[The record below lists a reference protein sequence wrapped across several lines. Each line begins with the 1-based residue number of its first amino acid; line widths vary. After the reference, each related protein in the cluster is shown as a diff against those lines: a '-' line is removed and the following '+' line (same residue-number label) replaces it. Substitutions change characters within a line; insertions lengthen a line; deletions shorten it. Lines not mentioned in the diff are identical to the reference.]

1 MRTLIELLRAALFGI
16 VEGITEWLPVSSTGH
31 MILLEKL
38 LPFKDVSE
46 NFYSVFEVVIQ
57 LGAILAVVILLW
69 KKIWPFARKKD
80 GGIRIRTSVIML
92 WLKVI
97 VACLP
102 LPVIKVLDLDER
114 VPDDSLLA
122 ISIALIVVGVLFLIV
137 EAIREGRKPKTRKL
151 VEISFLQ
158 AFVIGLCQAV
168 AAVFP
173 GTSRSGACIV
183 GALLLGISRA
193 PAVEFT
199 FILAIPAMLGA
210 SAYSVMKTGFSL
222 PANELMLLAAGV
234 VVAFAVSMLV
244 IRPLISY
251 IKRHTFRP
259 FGIYRIALG
268 LVLLALSFVLK

>member
-1 MRTLIELLRAALFGI
+1 MQTLIEFLRAALFGI

-38 LPFKDVSE
+38 LPFKNVSE

-57 LGAILAVVILLW
+57 LGAILAVVILFW
-69 KKIWPFARKKD
+69 KKIWPFMRKKT
-80 GGIRIRTSVIML
+80 GGIGLRMPVVML
-92 WLKVI
+92 WLKVV

-114 VPDDSLLA
+114 IPDDSLLA
-122 ISIALIVVGVLFLIV
+122 IAIALIAVGALFLIV
-137 EAIREGRKPKTRKL
+137 EALRDGKKAKTRKL
-151 VEISFLQ
+151 NDITFLQ

-173 GTSRSGACIV
+173 GTSRSGACII
-183 GALLLGISRA
+183 GALLLGIARR

-210 SAYSVMKTGFSL
+210 SAYSVLKTGFSL
-222 PANELMLLAAGV
+222 PTSELALLAAGV
-234 VVAFAVSMLV
+234 VVAFVVSMVV
-244 IRPLISY
+244 IKPLLNY
-251 IKRHTFRP
+251 IKKHSFRP
-259 FGIYRIALG
+259 FGLYRIALG
-268 LVLLALSFVLK
+268 AVLIALSFVLK